1 MGIII
6 GFILGSILGGIT
18 GVFILA
24 LLQVNKEDKNDL

>member
-6 GFILGSILGGIT
+6 GFILGGIT

>member
-24 LLQVNKEDKNDL
+24 LLQVNKEDNNDL